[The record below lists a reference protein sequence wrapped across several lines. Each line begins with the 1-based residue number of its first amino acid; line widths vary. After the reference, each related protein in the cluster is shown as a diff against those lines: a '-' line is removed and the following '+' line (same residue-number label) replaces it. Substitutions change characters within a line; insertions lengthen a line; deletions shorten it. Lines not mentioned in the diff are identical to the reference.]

1 MAAKKDYIT
10 RLRFPLAVGVVFIH
24 TVGRVPSWER
34 ASDISMLELVQWLCS
49 SALPS
54 IAVPCFFVISGFL
67 FFQGY
72 RAEEGVRF
80 FQKKW
85 RSRLLTLLVPYVLW
99 NLIKFALLWAQ
110 AGWSAGAE
118 VWREVGGLGLL
129 WGSRDIGSDYINWWG
144 LHIGHLTAPLNVP
157 LWFVRDLMVCVAL
170 TPLLAWMLRVRHRAA
185 VALGLMLAAHVLRS
199 WPYIYGV
206 AGSSLL
212 LFSLG
217 AVCALHGRDLW
228 QVVRPYRLWSYC
240 FFPLLV
246 VAGLFCGMTWPDV
259 ALHPLYVA
267 TTFTGIAAYLNLAA
281 ERPWANTPP
290 SPLTRYLASA
300 SFFIFVA
307 HPATLAVAQKVVAP
321 LATSSQQGVAI
332 VGYLLTPLL
341 AVALCLA
348 GFAVLRQLPRLSAPL
363 TGLWPARKHS

>member
-1 MAAKKDYIT
+1 MRVKKDYIT

-24 TVGRVPSWER
+24 SLRRASSWER
-34 ASDISMLELVQWLCS
+34 ASDFSILDWVQWLCS

-72 RAEEGVRF
+72 RQEEGFAF

-85 RSRLLTLLVPYVLW
+85 RSRLLTLLVPYILW

-110 AGWSAGAE
+110 AGLGAGAE
-118 VWREVGGLGLL
+118 VWREVGRFDLF

-144 LHIGHLTAPLNVP
+144 LNIGHLTAPLNVP

-170 TPLLAWMLRVRHRAA
+170 TPLLAWLLRAHRR
-185 VALGLMLAAHVLRS
+185 ALLVLCLMLAAHTLRL

-206 AGSSLL
+206 SGSSVL

-217 AVCALHGRDLW
+217 AACALHGRDLLA
-228 QVVRPYRLWSYC
+228 VVRPLRLWSYVL
-240 FFPLLV
+240 FPLLSIT
-246 VAGLFCGMTWPDV
+246 AIFQSHQCPDI
-259 ALHPLYVA
+259 ALQLLYVA
-267 TTFTGIAAYLNLAA
+267 TTFAGVAAYLNLAA
-281 ERPWANTPP
+281 ERPWADTAP
-290 SPLTRYLASA
+290 SPATRYLASA
-300 SFFIFVA
+300 SFFIFVS
-307 HPATLAVAQKVVAP
+307 HPATLAVAQKLVSP
-321 LATSSQQGVAI
+321 LATSSQQGLAI

-341 AVALCLA
+341 AVALCLVA
-348 GFAVLRQLPRLSAPL
+348 FAVLQQFPRLSAPL
-363 TGLWPARKHS
+363 TGIWKP